1 MPTPLG
7 AQETL
12 DPLELWP
19 SWVAQ
24 EPCRAWK
31 SSGILKPG
39 RSEQAW
45 GDNVNSHSLEKRPS
59 RKAAER
65 RCRDQA
71 WFWPGPAGP
80 GCAWSGQER
89 PRERPSG
96 GWGAP
101 GPGPRGPRS
110 SGARSSKAQVLGGPG
125 PAGGKSVPAG
135 RGFPSPTPP
144 PSGPNLPEGGGGRPG
159 GKAPRWRARPVRPGS
174 RGRTTRKGMS
184 GGPNAAERVGP
195 GQLTSERRR
204 LPVGTELPARLPGRP
219 GRPGRAAPE
228 PEVLPAGGAGRP
240 G

>member
-1 MPTPLG
+1 MRLVRTRASTGAALRRLGSPGPRSSG
-7 AQETL
+7 AQVL
-12 DPLELWP
+12 GGQ
-19 SWVAQ
+19 V
-24 EPCRAWK
+24 
-31 SSGILKPG
+31 LK
-39 RSEQAW
+39 
-45 GDNVNSHSLEKRPS
+45 
-59 RKAAER
+59 
-65 RCRDQA
+65 
-71 WFWPGPAGP
+71 
-80 GCAWSGQER
+80 
-89 PRERPSG
+89 
-96 GWGAP
+96 
-101 GPGPRGPRS
+101 GPGPRGP
-110 SGARSSKAQVLGGPG
+110 GA
-125 PAGGKSVPAG
+125 AGGKSGPAG

-159 GKAPRWRARPVRPGS
+159 GKAQKWRARPVRPGS